1 MRSLAA
7 LFALVIAL
15 TALPALA
22 QPRVPES
29 REQIALSFAP
39 VVKRAAPAVVN
50 VTTRRVQQTLPSPL
64 LQDPMFRR
72 FFGDQFPGMG
82 QRVQSSLGSGV
93 IVDPAG
99 LIVTNFHVIRGAEE
113 IVVSLADRREFE
125 ATVARADE
133 RTDLAILRIDTK
145 GERLPFLEM
154 RDSDDIE
161 VGDLVLAIGNPF
173 GVGQTVTQGIVS
185 AVARTMAGISDFR
198 FFIQTDAAINPGN
211 SGGALVT
218 MDGKL
223 VGINTAIFSRDGG
236 SNGIGFAVPANMVNT
251 VVASVQAGGR
261 LVRGWL
267 GATGQT
273 VTPDIANSVGL
284 ARPAGVVIADIF
296 PGGPAERAGLRRGDV
311 VLAVE
316 GREVNDN
323 DALRFRIA
331 TQPLGQ
337 AVRLNVARQ
346 GRTEAVPVTLI
357 APPENPP
364 RDVTPMRGQNPLSGA
379 TLANLSPALIEELGI
394 DLPPRGVIVTEIR
407 RGSQAANLRLQP
419 GDVLTRINDRDI
431 RTVEDARRAS
441 QTPLP
446 WRLSV
451 RRGERTLT
459 TTIGG

>member
-1 MRSLAA
+1 MRFLVLLLCLVAA
-7 LFALVIAL
+7 
-15 TALPALA
+15 PAFA

-50 VTTRRVQQTLPSPL
+50 ITTRRTQQALPSPL

-93 IVDPAG
+93 IVDPSG

-125 ATVARADE
+125 ATVARGDE
-133 RTDLAILRIDTK
+133 RTDLAILRIDAR

-154 RDSDDIE
+154 RDSDDVE

-211 SGGALVT
+211 SGGALVA
-218 MDGKL
+218 MDGRL

-251 VVASVQAGGR
+251 VVASVRAGGR

-267 GATGQT
+267 GAAGQA
-273 VTPDIANSVGL
+273 VTQDVAAAVGL
-284 ARPAGVVIADIF
+284 PRPQGVVLADVF
-296 PGGPAERAGLRRGDV
+296 PDGPAERAGLRRGDV

-323 DALRFRIA
+323 EALRFRIA
-331 TQPLGQ
+331 TQTVGQ
-337 AVRLNVARQ
+337 PVRLTVARQ
-346 GRTEAVPVTLI
+346 GRTETVSVAVV

-364 RDVTPMRGQNPLSGA
+364 RDTTPMRGQNPLSGA
-379 TLANLSPALIEELGI
+379 TLANLSPALVEELGL
-394 DLPPRGVIVTEIR
+394 DLPPRGVIVLELR
-407 RGSQAANLRLQP
+407 RGSPAANLRLQP
-419 GDVLTRINDRDI
+419 GDILARVNAREI
-431 RTVEDARRAS
+431 RTVEDARRAA

-446 WRLSV
+446 WRLTV

>member
-1 MRSLAA
+1 MRFLVLLLCLVAA
-7 LFALVIAL
+7 
-15 TALPALA
+15 PAFA

-50 VTTRRVQQTLPSPL
+50 ITTRRTQQALPSPL

-93 IVDPAG
+93 IVDPSG

-125 ATVARADE
+125 ATVARGDE
-133 RTDLAILRIDTK
+133 RTDLAILRIDAR

-154 RDSDDIE
+154 RDSDDVE

-211 SGGALVT
+211 SGGALVA
-218 MDGKL
+218 MDGRL

-251 VVASVQAGGR
+251 VVASVRAGGR

-267 GATGQT
+267 GAAGQA
-273 VTPDIANSVGL
+273 VTQDVAAAVGL
-284 ARPAGVVIADIF
+284 PRPQGVVLADVF
-296 PGGPAERAGLRRGDV
+296 PDGPAERAGLRRGDV

-323 DALRFRIA
+323 EALRFRIA
-331 TQPLGQ
+331 TQTVGQ
-337 AVRLNVARQ
+337 PVRLTIARQ
-346 GRTEAVPVTLI
+346 GRTETVSVAVV

-364 RDVTPMRGQNPLSGA
+364 RDTTPMRGQNPLSGA
-379 TLANLSPALIEELGI
+379 TLANLSPALVEELGL
-394 DLPPRGVIVTEIR
+394 DLPPRGVIVLELR
-407 RGSQAANLRLQP
+407 RGSPAANLRLQP
-419 GDVLTRINDRDI
+419 GDILARVNEREI
-431 RTVEDARRAS
+431 RTVDDARRAA

-446 WRLSV
+446 WRLTV

>member
-1 MRSLAA
+1 MRFLVLLLCLVAA
-7 LFALVIAL
+7 
-15 TALPALA
+15 PAFA

-50 VTTRRVQQTLPSPL
+50 ITTRRTQQALPSPL

-93 IVDPAG
+93 IVDPSG

-125 ATVARADE
+125 ATVARGDE
-133 RTDLAILRIDTK
+133 RTDLAILRIDAR

-154 RDSDDIE
+154 RDSDDVE

-211 SGGALVT
+211 SGGALVA
-218 MDGKL
+218 MDGRL

-251 VVASVQAGGR
+251 VVASVRAGGR

-267 GATGQT
+267 GAAGQA
-273 VTPDIANSVGL
+273 VTQDVAAAVGL
-284 ARPAGVVIADIF
+284 PRPQGVVLADVF
-296 PGGPAERAGLRRGDV
+296 PDGPAERAGLRRGDV

-323 DALRFRIA
+323 EALRFRIA
-331 TQPLGQ
+331 TQTVGQ
-337 AVRLNVARQ
+337 PVRLTIARQ
-346 GRTEAVPVTLI
+346 GRTETVSVAVV

-364 RDVTPMRGQNPLSGA
+364 RDTTPMRGQNPLSGA
-379 TLANLSPALIEELGI
+379 TLANLSPALVEELGL
-394 DLPPRGVIVTEIR
+394 DLPPRGVIVLELR
-407 RGSQAANLRLQP
+407 RGSPAANLRLQP
-419 GDVLTRINDRDI
+419 GDILARVNEREI
-431 RTVEDARRAS
+431 RTVEDARRAA

-446 WRLSV
+446 WRLTV

>member
-1 MRSLAA
+1 MRFLILLLCLVAA
-7 LFALVIAL
+7 
-15 TALPALA
+15 PAFA

-50 VTTRRVQQTLPSPL
+50 ITTRRTQQALPSPL

-93 IVDPAG
+93 IVDPSG

-125 ATVARADE
+125 ATVARGDE
-133 RTDLAILRIDTK
+133 RTDLAILRIDAR

-154 RDSDDIE
+154 RDSDDVE

-211 SGGALVT
+211 SGGALVA
-218 MDGKL
+218 MDGRL

-251 VVASVQAGGR
+251 VVASVRAGGR

-267 GATGQT
+267 GAAGQA
-273 VTPDIANSVGL
+273 VTQDVAAAVGL
-284 ARPAGVVIADIF
+284 PRPQGVVLADVF
-296 PGGPAERAGLRRGDV
+296 PDGPAERAGLRRGDV

-323 DALRFRIA
+323 EALRFRIA
-331 TQPLGQ
+331 TQTVGQ
-337 AVRLNVARQ
+337 PVRLTVARQ
-346 GRTEAVPVTLI
+346 GRTETVSVAVV

-364 RDVTPMRGQNPLSGA
+364 RDTTPMRGQNPLSGA
-379 TLANLSPALIEELGI
+379 TLANLSPALVEELGL
-394 DLPPRGVIVTEIR
+394 DLPPRGVIVLELR
-407 RGSQAANLRLQP
+407 RGSPAANLRLQP
-419 GDVLTRINDRDI
+419 GDILARVNEREI
-431 RTVEDARRAS
+431 RTVEDARRAA

-446 WRLSV
+446 WRLTV